1 MSQSVIMQWC
11 KSWRC
16 LNILEKFLKTILIYV
31 LIKVFSQQ
39 KREIMLEN
47 NKSFLSLQDLKG
59 KEIIVENM
67 ATFNGQKLP
76 VGELLMIYE
85 QLLESFL
92 PHNSQFEDLSN
103 VKTTL

>member
-1 MSQSVIMQWC
+1 
-11 KSWRC
+11 
-16 LNILEKFLKTILIYV
+16 
-31 LIKVFSQQ
+31 
-39 KREIMLEN
+39 
-47 NKSFLSLQDLKG
+47 
-59 KEIIVENM
+59 M